1 VGAIRPLIR
10 AARDGAIFAGVGGVR
25 TIEGVQRGYRAAE
38 HHRRAGSVRPLEA
51 AGLRAGWRQGAA
63 RPHFEASYPP
73 KHWKWT
79 EIEPLALQSAE
90 LVKPGP
96 EAQRRTLGL
105 SNPAARGA
113 THTLSGAV
121 QVVMPGEIAPSHR
134 HTAAAIRF
142 IIKGSG
148 TITMVNGEPCPMSPG
163 DLVLTPGWTWHGHV
177 NQGDGPMIWMD
188 SLDLPLVNFL
198 RGMRQ
203 EEYPDELNPATVG
216 VGNSEARYGNGFLQP
231 AWEQPASPI
240 SPLLT
245 FPWSKTEQALHELA
259 RHGSS
264 PFDDVAF
271 RYTNPSTGGHVLPT
285 IGCWIQMLRPGVHT
299 HAHRHTTSAVYHVF
313 RGRGS
318 TIVDGVRIDWEQGD
332 FLSLP
337 PWSWHEH
344 VNRSGSEDAVL
355 FSTTDAPVI
364 EAINLFVAEPFEEG
378 DGHQAVTASYA

>member
-1 VGAIRPLIR
+1 MAIEQ
-10 AARDGAIFAGVGGVR
+10 DVR
-25 TIEGVQRGYRAAE
+25 TEKLEAFDRGV
-38 HHRRAGSVRPLEA
+38 EA
-51 AGLRAGWRQGAA
+51 AGLRAGWRAGEN
-63 RPHFEASYPP
+63 RPHFETAYPP
-73 KHWKWT
+73 RHWRWA
-79 EIEPLALQSAE
+79 EIEPLALLSAE

-148 TITMVNGEPCPMSPG
+148 TITMVNGEPCQMNPG

-203 EEYPDELNPATVG
+203 EEYPDELNPATTAI
-216 VGNSEARYGNGFLQP
+216 GNSEARYGAGFLQP
-231 AWEQPASPI
+231 AWEPRTSPPI

-245 FPWSKTEQALHELA
+245 FPWSRTEPALNELA
-259 RHGSS
+259 RFGAS

-271 RYTNPSTGGHVLPT
+271 RYTNPATAGHVLPT
-285 IGCWIQMLRPGVHT
+285 IGCLIQMLRPGVHT
-299 HAHRHTTSAVYHVF
+299 RAHRHTTCALYHVF
-313 RGRGS
+313 RGSGS

-332 FLSLP
+332 FVALP
-337 PWSWHEH
+337 PWAWHEH
-344 VNRSGSEDAVL
+344 LNRSATEAAVL
-355 FSTTDAPVI
+355 FSTTDAPII
-364 EAINLFVAEPFEEG
+364 EALNLFVEEPYGERN
-378 DGHQAVTASYA
+378 GHQAVTADYAESTRR